1 MKSEEHKTL
10 FSIIIPTYNRANMIG
25 KAIESVLCQSYTNWE
40 LIIIS
45 DGSTDNTEE
54 ILNNYTV
61 SDPRIKY
68 FRQENMGRSSARNLG
83 INNCVGDYVCFLDD
97 DDFYLEDFLLEFSIE
112 IENKKF
118 NRTIFMC
125 GQNELIDG
133 NIVEFKID
141 EKKLNSSPL
150 KYLIKYSNNIQPF
163 CFPKVILDN
172 VKFDERFELG
182 EDFHLLIRILLL
194 NDFYFISKRLCVY
207 VNHSEMTMERE
218 LKEGLFLKLPFNR
231 LDMLEDIYNEYQDL
245 LIEKNVIKDFFV
257 KYNQIAYFYASSSM
271 KNYKNRT
278 SFNYLRKLN
287 FYWNIYIS
295 FYYFMSI
302 VIRIPLFSLKKF
314 FVNEFKYG

>member
-25 KAIESVLCQSYTNWE
+25 KAIESVLCQSYSNWE

-54 ILNNYTV
+54 ILNTYTV

-68 FRQENMGRSSARNLG
+68 FRQENKGRSSARNLG

-97 DDFYLEDFLLEFSIE
+97 DDYYLEDFLLEFSIE

-172 VKFDERFELG
+172 IKFDERFELG

-231 LDMLEDIYNEYQDL
+231 LDMLEDIHNEYQDSL
-245 LIEKNVIKDFFV
+245 VQKNVIKDFFA
-257 KYNQIAYFYASSSM
+257 KYNQIAYFYASSSLKFCNVELSLDIM
-271 KNYKNRT
+271 KKIKIIN
-278 SFNYLRKLN
+278 
-287 FYWNIYIS
+287 
-295 FYYFMSI
+295 FYYFYYVFSI
-302 VIRIPLFSLKKF
+302 YLRAIISKIKCASKNLI
-314 FVNEFKYG
+314 